1 MRLRVARVAVMATD
15 PVAAVMV
22 TVPVPVVK
30 ATTRVP
36 AVTTRAP
43 VVLAP
48 ALPQAKVATRAAVQH
63 VQHGQ
68 ALTIVV
74 VPVRSVQLVHQC

>member
-1 MRLRVARVAVMATD
+1 MQLRVVRADAMATD

-22 TVPVPVVK
+22 TDPVPVVK
-30 ATTRVP
+30 AMTRVP

-48 ALPQAKVATRAAVQH
+48 AVPQAKVATRAAVRL
-63 VQHGQ
+63 VP

-74 VPVRSVQLVHQC
+74 APVRSGPLVHQC